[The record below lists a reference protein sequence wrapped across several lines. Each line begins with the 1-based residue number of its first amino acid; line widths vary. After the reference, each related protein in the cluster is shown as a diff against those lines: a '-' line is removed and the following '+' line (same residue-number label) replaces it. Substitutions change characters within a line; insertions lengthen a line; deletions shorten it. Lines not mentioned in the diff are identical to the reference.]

1 MHDYSWTMQTSATEI
16 FDKVV
21 GPAILSTVTAHSQPS
36 YEHAVRQAW
45 KRAQAACTEH
55 DKKEGD
61 ITMSKKQVSAY
72 RCLKCSAL
80 WLFYPKEITTFET
93 DTLNL
98 RSPNSCD
105 ECEPAWIED
114 LQLLPSIEDLFVLE
128 KEGEVSPGFLTTQF
142 LLLLHGDSLQKE
154 NALNNFSDVIAVM
167 TARMSTSKQS
177 DPVTTGEVLHFPV

>member
-61 ITMSKKQVSAY
+61 ITMSKKQV
-72 RCLKCSAL
+72 
-80 WLFYPKEITTFET
+80 ITTFET